1 MGNWE
6 WGMGNSKGRPDLIE
20 GLVLEIR
27 ASGSPLQ
34 FPNDEGQMTN
44 DK

>member
-1 MGNWE
+1 MGNRKWA
-6 WGMGNSKGRPDLIE
+6 MGNGQWAMGNGRPDLIE

-34 FPNDEGQMTN
+34 FPND
-44 DK
+44 K